1 MPAQK
6 ISSWLASGELQT
18 FSRKAQRLADL
29 QRVFLESAPPSLA
42 AASRV
47 KNHRA
52 GTLFLLADNAAVAT
66 KLKQLAPR
74 LLINLQKRVPEITGI
89 RVEVQVKEPPIKLRT
104 GITKRPLTAET
115 IENFRKL
122 SDALPASPLKS
133 ALTGLV
139 RRHRQSRPR
148 S

>member
-18 FSRKAQRLADL
+18 FSRKAQRLAEL

-66 KLKQLAPR
+66 KLKQLVPR
-74 LLINLQKRVPEITGI
+74 LLVNLQKRVPEITGI
-89 RVEVQVKEPPIKLRT
+89 RVEVQVKESPVTPRKSVR
-104 GITKRPLTAET
+104 KRPLTAET

-122 SDALPASPLKS
+122 SDALAVSPLKS
-133 ALTGLV
+133 ALAGLV
-139 RRHRQSRPR
+139 RRQRQGR
-148 S
+148 